1 MAPLIDQLKAILPK
15 ILDVTTGLIKESENS
30 LCGPCPKCG
39 GEDRFVYKTDSGKF
53 WCRQCRPAE
62 STPAG
67 DIIDFHKWLD
77 ELTTSDLIK
86 KYFPKDEQ
94 GQKEPGKKE
103 FPAELWA
110 SIIQKY
116 TNDNPVYRLFS
127 NRRKINKDAVSQ
139 VFAQGKVRF
148 FKHRG
153 KEAVACAFR
162 ELDGDQNVLAVQC
175 LSVDEKA
182 FSYTDKNKVFTKDS
196 KASESCFFQAGT
208 EIKKAN
214 QIIICEAV
222 INAISGAECMPD
234 ACFLALGGST
244 LYKKVKGLRKYR
256 DNGKQI
262 ICFFDNDEAGRKAT
276 QSVEKLL
283 GVKTKSVKWSKNA
296 SDGQDINDLLKAG
309 EHKTIIEMVN
319 NALPVEIEKLST
331 SKDERKPTIA
341 DSLVLLAKENILSF
355 FNDQLDKPYA
365 RFPVKDHFEHWPIR
379 SKAFRVW
386 LQGLYYKAENKGA
399 NSDAVNQALYDL
411 EAIANFDGKGEVE
424 LHVRVCEHDGAYWYD
439 LTNERWQAVK
449 VTDAGWQVIDNPPVL
464 FRRLAH
470 QKPQA
475 LPERNATIAALRPF
489 LEGIDK
495 PKHKDLVTVWL
506 ISCLIPEF
514 SHTILVPYGDQGSGK
529 TTLSKNCKAIIDPSL
544 IDTLGLVGEQ
554 RELVQTLSHHWLL
567 PYDNLSSL
575 SREVQNI
582 FCRTITGASYCKRK
596 LYSDGEVHRM
606 ERDGRANIVHLSA
619 FNHPN
624 VITGKD
630 NIPGAVNRKT
640 TIRRVNEWCR
650 PLAPGEQIDGE
661 CFELPSFLEGLTA
674 KSQSGQAYPPL
685 KAGWYKIMESAFS
698 YMVLGR
704 YPAQGNTQ
712 LISKDW
718 ISKARAR
725 WDLYVSEHG
734 EIHPQHTSAVMGLDV
749 GEFGTDA
756 NVSCFR
762 YGGYVEHLIAWS
774 GVDTIKTGD
783 RATAEYKGR
792 DVSRANIDATGIGA
806 GVAPHMQR
814 GGCSAHPV
822 KVASSP
828 TEKTELG
835 EFYILRDQLWWACRE
850 WLRTDTGAMLP
861 PDELLIEELRT
872 PTYEVVNG
880 KIRVMKKRTMRELL
894 KRSPDR
900 ADALCLTFCSGGF
913 FADCDLT

>member
-62 STPAG
+62 NTPPG
-67 DIIDFHKWLD
+67 DIIDFHKWLN

-103 FPAELWA
+103 SPTELWA

-127 NRRKINKDAVSQ
+127 NRRKINKNAVSQ

-244 LYKKVKGLRKYR
+244 LYKKVKALRKYR

-276 QSVEKLL
+276 RSVANLL

-296 SDGQDINDLLKAG
+296 PDGQDINDLLKAG

-319 NALPVEIEKLST
+319 NAKPVKIERSST

-341 DSLVLLAKENILSF
+341 DSLVLLAKENVHF
-355 FNDQLDKPYA
+355 FFCDQLDTPYA
-365 RFPVKDHFEHWPIR
+365 RFSVKDHFEHWPIR
-379 SKAFRVW
+379 SKSFRVW

-399 NSDAVNQALYDL
+399 NSDAMSQALDTL
-411 EAIANFDGKGEVE
+411 EAIAKFDGKGSIE
-424 LHVRVCEHDGAYWYD
+424 LNIRVCEHDGAYWYD
-439 LTNERWQAVK
+439 LSNERWQAVK
-449 VTDAGWQVIDNPPVL
+449 ITGTGWQVIDDPPVL

-475 LPERNATIAALRPF
+475 LPDCNGSIDALRPF
-489 LEGIDK
+489 LEGIEK
-495 PKHKDLVTVWL
+495 LEHKDLVTVWL
-506 ISCLIPEF
+506 ISCFLPGF
-514 SHTILVPYGDQGSGK
+514 PHTILVPYGDQGSGK
-529 TTLSKNCKAIIDPSL
+529 TTISKNCKQIIDPSL

-596 LYSDGEVHRM
+596 LYSDE
-606 ERDGRANIVHLSA
+606 EDI
-619 FNHPN
+619 
-624 VITGKD
+624 ITK
-630 NIPGAVNRKT
+630 NRNCLIISGINYPAT
-640 TIRRVNEWCR
+640 
-650 PLAPGEQIDGE
+650 APDLLDRCILIKLKR
-661 CFELPSFLEGLTA
+661 FSN
-674 KSQSGQAYPPL
+674 SGQNKKDAVLEKKFQAALPAILGGMFNVASKAMRIKNNVNLSVLPRMADFAEWGYAIAEAAGFGGQNFLTTYRENTELRNQEIISANPIANAIMDFMKSETEWEGTSSELLDGLKALTSEGDQKSKAWPKSSNVLTRRLNELKTNLAEAGIKFEINRTNEGRSITLNSRQEAGENTVTTVTTVTSQQNQQVMRDDMVTTGDGKEKIPSPL
-685 KAGWYKIMESAFS
+685 KPLKSIQNDDSDDSDDIFPSLLEDKLNDVNVAD
-698 YMVLGR
+698 VV
-704 YPAQGNTQ
+704 
-712 LISKDW
+712 SK
-718 ISKARAR
+718 S
-725 WDLYVSEHG
+725 
-734 EIHPQHTSAVMGLDV
+734 
-749 GEFGTDA
+749 
-756 NVSCFR
+756 
-762 YGGYVEHLIAWS
+762 VE
-774 GVDTIKTGD
+774 
-783 RATAEYKGR
+783 
-792 DVSRANIDATGIGA
+792 
-806 GVAPHMQR
+806 
-814 GGCSAHPV
+814 
-822 KVASSP
+822 
-828 TEKTELG
+828 
-835 EFYILRDQLWWACRE
+835 
-850 WLRTDTGAMLP
+850 
-861 PDELLIEELRT
+861 IEE
-872 PTYEVVNG
+872 G
-880 KIRVMKKRTMRELL
+880 II
-894 KRSPDR
+894 
-900 ADALCLTFCSGGF
+900 
-913 FADCDLT
+913 

>member
-1 MAPLIDQLKAILPK
+1 MEQIDQLKAILPK

-62 STPAG
+62 STPPG

-103 FPAELWA
+103 SPAELWA

-234 ACFLALGGST
+234 ACFLALGGSS
-244 LYKKVKGLRKYR
+244 LYKKVKALRKYR

-309 EHKTIIEMVN
+309 EHKTIIEMVD
-319 NALPVEIEKLST
+319 NALPVEIEKSST

-341 DSLVLLAKENILSF
+341 DSLVLLAKENIHSF
-355 FNDQLDKPYA
+355 FNDQLNKPYA

-475 LPERNATIAALRPF
+475 LPECNATIAALRPF

-596 LYSDGEVHRM
+596 LYSDDEDIITKNRNCLIISGINYPATAPDLLDRCILIKLKRFSNSGRNKKEAELDKEFQAALPSIMGWMFNILSEAILIKSKVNLSVLPRM
-606 ERDGRANIVHLSA
+606 ADFAEWGFAIAEAMSIGGQTFMNTYEENIKLRNQEIIGANPVASAIVDFMKDRKKWTGKASELLNELEMLVTERDRKAKTWPKSS
-619 FNHPN
+619 N
-624 VITGKD
+624 VLTRRLNELKTNLCEAGIK
-630 NIPGAVNRKT
+630 IEMNRT
-640 TIRRVNEWCR
+640 N
-650 PLAPGEQIDGE
+650 
-661 CFELPSFLEGLTA
+661 
-674 KSQSGQAYPPL
+674 
-685 KAGWYKIMESAFS
+685 
-698 YMVLGR
+698 
-704 YPAQGNTQ
+704 
-712 LISKDW
+712 
-718 ISKARAR
+718 
-725 WDLYVSEHG
+725 
-734 EIHPQHTSAVMGLDV
+734 
-749 GEFGTDA
+749 
-756 NVSCFR
+756 
-762 YGGYVEHLIAWS
+762 
-774 GVDTIKTGD
+774 
-783 RATAEYKGR
+783 KGR
-792 DVSRANIDATGIGA
+792 FITLTSCQEVGKNAVTTVTTVTSQQNKQVGRDDSVTISDDIKKMPSLPNHVKSIQNDGSDNNDDIFPALLESNNPLPHKQKNKYDE
-806 GVAPHMQR
+806 GV
-814 GGCSAHPV
+814 
-822 KVASSP
+822 
-828 TEKTELG
+828 
-835 EFYILRDQLWWACRE
+835 I
-850 WLRTDTGAMLP
+850 
-861 PDELLIEELRT
+861 
-872 PTYEVVNG
+872 
-880 KIRVMKKRTMRELL
+880 
-894 KRSPDR
+894 
-900 ADALCLTFCSGGF
+900 
-913 FADCDLT
+913 